1 MFIRQLR
8 AMQCFLYLGKSPGLT
23 QALVVLGEQDP
34 SDVSQLSLIQENIL
48 AFVKY
53 ILLIC

>member
-1 MFIRQLR
+1 MHRTSESN
-8 AMQCFLYLGKSPGLT
+8 AMLPLPSQRPWFDPSTGG
-23 QALVVLGEQDP
+23 VGGQDQ

-48 AFVKY
+48 VSVKY

>member
-1 MFIRQLR
+1 MLPLPSQRPWFDPST
-8 AMQCFLYLGKSPGLT
+8 GG
-23 QALVVLGEQDP
+23 VGGQDQ

-48 AFVKY
+48 ASVKY